1 MVYYIYRN
9 RNTEP
14 KGRRKKKMIEVKGL
28 EIISEIVE
36 QNERVE
42 KAEREI
48 RKQRIKE
55 LIAQGIDKMVAE
67 VMVDTFTEYEV
78 FGY

>member
-1 MVYYIYRN
+1 MYYIYRN

>member
-1 MVYYIYRN
+1 MVKV
-9 RNTEP
+9 T
-14 KGRRKKKMIEVKGL
+14 GL
-28 EIISEIVE
+28 EVLSEIVE
-36 QNERVE
+36 QNERIK

-67 VMVDTFTEYEV
+67 AMVDTFTKYEV

>member
-1 MVYYIYRN
+1 
-9 RNTEP
+9 
-14 KGRRKKKMIEVKGL
+14 MIEVKGL
-28 EIISEIVE
+28 AIIGEIVE
-36 QNERVE
+36 QDERIK

-67 VMVDTFTEYEV
+67 AMVDTFTEYEV

>member
-1 MVYYIYRN
+1 MVKV
-9 RNTEP
+9 TDL
-14 KGRRKKKMIEVKGL
+14 EVL
-28 EIISEIVE
+28 SEIVE
-36 QNERVE
+36 QNERIK

-67 VMVDTFTEYEV
+67 AMVDTFTKYEV

>member
-1 MVYYIYRN
+1 MVKV
-9 RNTEP
+9 T
-14 KGRRKKKMIEVKGL
+14 GL
-28 EIISEIVE
+28 EVLSEIVE
-36 QNERVE
+36 QNERIE

-48 RKQRIKE
+48 RNHRIKE

-67 VMVDTFTEYEV
+67 TMVDTFTEYEV

>member
-1 MVYYIYRN
+1 MVKV
-9 RNTEP
+9 T
-14 KGRRKKKMIEVKGL
+14 GL
-28 EIISEIVE
+28 EVLSEIVE
-36 QNERVE
+36 QNERIE

-48 RKQRIKE
+48 RKQRMKE

>member
-1 MVYYIYRN
+1 MAKV
-9 RNTEP
+9 T
-14 KGRRKKKMIEVKGL
+14 GL
-28 EIISEIVE
+28 EVLSEIVE
-36 QNERVE
+36 QNDRIK

-78 FGY
+78 LGY

>member
-1 MVYYIYRN
+1 MVKV
-9 RNTEP
+9 T
-14 KGRRKKKMIEVKGL
+14 GL
-28 EIISEIVE
+28 EVLSEIVE
-36 QNERVE
+36 QNERIE

-48 RKQRIKE
+48 RKQRIKD

>member
-1 MVYYIYRN
+1 
-9 RNTEP
+9 
-14 KGRRKKKMIEVKGL
+14 MIEVKGL
-28 EIISEIVE
+28 EIIGEIVE
-36 QNERVE
+36 QNERIE
-42 KAEREI
+42 KAEKEI

-67 VMVDTFTEYEV
+67 VMADTFTEYEV